1 MGTLKIKGERNK
13 YFEKNDFAE
22 FFFLIQ
28 GITIKFDQW
37 EYVHKQ
43 KIIT

>member
-1 MGTLKIKGERNK
+1 MGTLKIKGEINK
-13 YFEKNDFAE
+13 YLEKNDFAD
-22 FFFLIQ
+22 FFLIQ

-43 KIIT
+43 KVIT